1 MESLVEKPVD
11 MKSASFKQDTFVN
24 AFSSILENS
33 ATPFTISIQGE
44 WGSGK
49 TSFMNLV
56 FDNLKDKGYKL
67 IRINTWDYTQFKKD
81 EISNYVMKDFVD
93 KVVNTGDKNK
103 ACDLLSLRGL
113 KVAGSMLLSK
123 QIEDKTGVNPAD
135 VTENLLSQSD
145 AWNRKMPSNTIKE
158 FREIVEKSIGED
170 KHIIFIDDLDRINPR
185 DVVGILEAIQIFLS
199 MENCIFILAVD
210 YDIVIKG
217 YQLSMGEQFEK
228 DKSKSFFDKIIQL
241 PFVLPEISE
250 EVAGSYIDDL
260 LCKVY
265 GRKINPEDTK
275 VIRDIFAKSVGS
287 NPRKIKRVINT
298 YWLRQQIFQDNVKDF
313 NLISNLYMTCLQ
325 IEFNELYTFINKMAN
340 NEETRQELAE
350 IIASINANGIDSILE
365 ESKEFPNTL
374 NKHVKMEFAELFIH
388 EDLKSSKFQ
397 RVEMILS
404 FFEGML
410 MSNETFNDV
419 FMKTIMINNTQA
431 DEPTK
436 GENLIARAVVNLKG
450 DNDPTL
456 KIKEI
461 LEKDERINKEI
472 RSVSNT
478 AKSPSFP
485 LQVFVEFKTYIDKS
499 YQNLVREILIDNK
512 IEYTRVT
519 AHKHYYKNI

>member
-1 MESLVEKPVD
+1 M
-11 MKSASFKQDTFVN
+11 
-24 AFSSILENS
+24 
-33 ATPFTISIQGE
+33 
-44 WGSGK
+44 
-49 TSFMNLV
+49 
-56 FDNLKDKGYKL
+56 
-67 IRINTWDYTQFKKD
+67 
-81 EISNYVMKDFVD
+81 
-93 KVVNTGDKNK
+93 
-103 ACDLLSLRGL
+103 
-113 KVAGSMLLSK
+113 
-123 QIEDKTGVNPAD
+123 
-135 VTENLLSQSD
+135 
-145 AWNRKMPSNTIKE
+145 
-158 FREIVEKSIGED
+158 
-170 KHIIFIDDLDRINPR
+170 
-185 DVVGILEAIQIFLS
+185 
-199 MENCIFILAVD
+199 
-210 YDIVIKG
+210 
-217 YQLSMGEQFEK
+217 
-228 DKSKSFFDKIIQL
+228 
-241 PFVLPEISE
+241 
-250 EVAGSYIDDL
+250 
-260 LCKVY
+260 
-265 GRKINPEDTK
+265 
-275 VIRDIFAKSVGS
+275 IRDIFAKSVGS